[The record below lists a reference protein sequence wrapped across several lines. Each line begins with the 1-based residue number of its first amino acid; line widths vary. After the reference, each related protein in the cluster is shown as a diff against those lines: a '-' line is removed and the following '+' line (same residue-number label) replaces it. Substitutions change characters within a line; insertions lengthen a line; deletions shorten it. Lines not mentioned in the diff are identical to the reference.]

1 METVISDAPP
11 SQSAIAAVKD
21 KHEAEMGMSKVLFW
35 IHNSAADSE
44 RAARPNWILPR
55 RFLDESFIELA

>member
-21 KHEAEMGMSKVLFW
+21 KHEAEMGMSKVLFLDSCCRPRFGKEQ
-35 IHNSAADSE
+35 SA
-44 RAARPNWILPR
+44 PK
-55 RFLDESFIELA
+55 LDFAEEVS